1 MAGIDSK
8 FDKAY
13 AGKSVEELADAPVAA
28 LNGVSDSD
36 AEHLKAGVQH
46 QDRPRPR
53 NEQVLPV
60 GAGHCQARRVN
71 IPTHVISVLTS

>member
-28 LNGVSDSD
+28 LNGGKRFGRRTFEGS
-36 AEHLKAGVQH
+36 VQH

>member
-13 AGKSVEELADAPVAA
+13 AGKSVEELADAP
-28 LNGVSDSD
+28 GRGTQRRKRFGRRTFEGS
-36 AEHLKAGVQH
+36 VQH

-60 GAGHCQARRVN
+60 AQA
-71 IPTHVISVLTS
+71 TAKLAE